1 MGRLGNV
8 LLGWVPTVVCNVV
21 LPLLTYSVLTDYG
34 MSEVGA
40 LSLSAVWPVVEI
52 AVMFA
57 IRRHVDEIGVLS
69 LILIALGVVSSLLL
83 NDPRVLLLKDSAVTG
98 LFGLV
103 ILGSLLAPRPL
114 MFYFGRKFAT
124 DGSPEK
130 IEWWNGLWRYEG
142 FRHTQRVLT
151 VVWGVAFLGE
161 AVLRVI
167 LTEMLSVDA
176 MVTISAIL
184 PYVVF
189 AALMT
194 WTIVYTRRARRRAAQ
209 ANPAALVEPA
219 TT

>member
-21 LPLLTYSVLTDYG
+21 LPLLTYSVLTDHG

-57 IRRHVDEIGVLS
+57 IRRHVDEVGVLS

>member
-57 IRRHVDEIGVLS
+57 IRRHVDEVGVLS